1 MALDKLEKP
10 KRAPATLAQVARMA
24 GVSEITVSRAV
35 RNHPSVTEA
44 TRNRVLEVVRELGYV
59 PNRIA
64 GSLASTGSKLLG
76 VIVPSLSNI
85 VFPEV
90 LAGIHAAAG
99 AAGYQAFM
107 GVSDYDPHE
116 EERLV
121 GSLLSWKPAAMLIA
135 GFDHTDTARRYL
147 LDSGVRVAELMDIGE
162 EPIDIAVG
170 LSHFEAGRASG
181 KHLVQRGYRR
191 IGYVGHDWDA
201 DRRARIRCDG
211 LRAALSETGLSLAG
225 EKRFEGPSSA
235 LAGRDTLA
243 ALLAAS
249 PDADAVVFS
258 NDDMAIGGVFHLIAA
273 GIPVRE
279 KVAVFGFNGLDIGQ
293 VLPFPLST
301 VRSNRF
307 NIGKTAVE
315 IVLQSSERPEQ
326 RRVVDTGFDI
336 IEGAT
341 A

>member
-1 MALDKLEKP
+1 MTADKSDRA
-10 KRAPATLAQVARMA
+10 KRVPATLAQVAEIA

-35 RNHPSVTEA
+35 RNHPSVTA
-44 TRNRVLEVVRELGYV
+44 QTRARVLEAVRELGYV

-85 VFPEV
+85 VFPEL

-107 GVSDYDPHE
+107 GVSDYNPEE

-135 GFDHTDTARRYL
+135 GFDHTPTARRYL
-147 LDSGVRVAELMDIGE
+147 LDSGVRVAELMDIGQD
-162 EPIDIAVG
+162 PIDVAVG

-181 KHLVQRGYRR
+181 KHLIGRGYRR

-201 DRRARIRCDG
+201 DRRARVRYDG
-211 LRAALSETGLSLAG
+211 LSAALSEAGLSLAG
-225 EKRFEGPSSA
+225 EKRFEGPSST
-235 LAGRDTLA
+235 LAGRDTLSL
-243 ALLAAS
+243 LLADS
-249 PDADAVVFS
+249 PEIDAVVFS
-258 NDDMAIGGVFHLIAA
+258 NDDMAIGGVFHLISA
-273 GIPVRE
+273 GVAVKD

-301 VRSNRF
+301 IRSNRF

-315 IVLQSSERPEQ
+315 IVLQSPERPGQ
-326 RRVVDTGFDI
+326 RQIVDTGFEI